1 MSSVGIEKLKISNF
15 RSYKSLE
22 LFFDSV
28 PTVIYGK
35 NGVGKTNLLEA
46 ISLLYPGKGIRR
58 SSFFEMVNISNN
70 LPWKVEA
77 LCRRKNNL
85 FEIETYS
92 DGKGRH
98 VRVDGKKVPQNNLS
112 SGLKIIW
119 FLPQLDRIWMET
131 SKDRRKFL
139 DRMVFSL
146 DISHAKRCAQYEKLL
161 RDRNRLLK
169 NRIEDSSWYLAIE
182 KEMAIL
188 GFKIDNCRRKF
199 VEQLNIVLKEK
210 NIYFPLIKLSLKD
223 HPVESEEVFLQN
235 LIKKRGQ
242 DLISGR
248 TNFGPHTDD
257 LQGFY
262 FEKEIDT
269 KYCSTG
275 EQKLSIISIILSN
288 AKLIQEQNNVSPILL
303 LDEITAHLDEVRKE
317 NLFSELLSLESQFF
331 ISGTEVGI
339 FNSLGSKAKF
349 LDINEKKS
357 LSSSFFRKKDNL

>member
-1 MSSVGIEKLKISNF
+1 MSSTGIEKLKISNF
-15 RSYKSLE
+15 RSYKILE
-22 LFFDSV
+22 LTFESN
-28 PTVIYGK
+28 PTVVYGK

-58 SSFFEMVNISNN
+58 SSFSDMINISQNF
-70 LPWKVEA
+70 PWKVEA
-77 LCRRKNNL
+77 LCRRDNNL
-85 FEIETYS
+85 FEIETSS
-92 DGKGRH
+92 DGKGRA

-119 FLPQLDRIWMET
+119 FLPPMDRIWMET

-146 DISHAKRCAQYEKLL
+146 DTNHAKRCAQYEKLL

-169 NRIEDSSWYLAIE
+169 DRIEDSSWYLAIE
-182 KEMAIL
+182 KKMAIL
-188 GFKIDNCRRKF
+188 GFEIDSCRRDF
-199 VEQLNIVLKEK
+199 VEKLNTVLKEK
-210 NIYFPLIKLSLKD
+210 NNYFPQINLKLKD
-223 HPVESEEVFLQN
+223 DPIESKEKFLEN
-235 LIKKRGQ
+235 LVNQRGQ
-242 DLISGR
+242 DLASSR
-248 TNFGPHTDD
+248 TNFGPHSDD
-257 LQGFY
+257 LRGFY
-262 FEKEIDT
+262 LEKEIDT

-288 AKLIQEQNNVSPILL
+288 AKLIKEQHQVSPILL

-339 FNSLGSKAKF
+339 FNSLSTKAKF
-349 LDINEKKS
+349 LELDE
-357 LSSSFFRKKDNL
+357 RKRFVA

>member
-1 MSSVGIEKLKISNF
+1 MSAAGIEKLKISNF
-15 RSYKSLE
+15 RSYKILE
-22 LFFDSV
+22 LYFDSN

-58 SSFFEMVNISNN
+58 SSFHDMINLSNNIS
-70 LPWKVEA
+70 WKVEA
-77 LCRRKNNL
+77 LAHRNNNL
-85 FEIETYS
+85 FEIETSS
-92 DGKGRH
+92 DGNGRV
-98 VRVDGKKVPQNNLS
+98 VRIDGKKVPQNNLS
-112 SGLKIIW
+112 SILKILW
-119 FLPQLDRIWMET
+119 FLPPMDRIWMET

-146 DISHAKRCAQYEKLL
+146 DINHAKRCTQYEKLL

-169 NRIEDSSWYLAIE
+169 DRISDSSWYHAIE
-182 KEMAIL
+182 KQMAIL
-188 GFKIDNCRRKF
+188 GFEIDSCRRDFIGKI
-199 VEQLNIVLKEK
+199 NTVLIEK
-210 NIYFPLIKLSLKD
+210 NNYFPLIKLNLKD
-223 HPVESEEVFLQN
+223 DPIESEEVFLKN
-235 LIKKRGQ
+235 LMNQRGQ
-242 DLISGR
+242 DLVTGR

-262 FEKEIDT
+262 LEKEIDT

-288 AKLIQEQNNVSPILL
+288 AKLIKEQHKVSPIML

-339 FNSLGSKAKF
+339 FSSLSKKTKF
-349 LDINEKKS
+349 LE
-357 LSSSFFRKKDNL
+357 LGERKKFVA

>member
-1 MSSVGIEKLKISNF
+1 MSAVGIEKLKISNF
-15 RSYKSLE
+15 RSYKTLE
-22 LFFDSV
+22 LSFDSN

-58 SSFFEMVNISNN
+58 SSFHDMINLSNNIS
-70 LPWKVEA
+70 WKVEA
-77 LCRRKNNL
+77 LAHRNNNL
-85 FEIETYS
+85 FEIETSS
-92 DGKGRH
+92 DGNGRV
-98 VRVDGKKVPQNNLS
+98 VRIDGKKVPQNNLS
-112 SGLKIIW
+112 SSLKILW
-119 FLPQLDRIWMET
+119 FLPPMDRIWMET

-146 DISHAKRCAQYEKLL
+146 DINHAKRCTQYEKLL

-169 NRIEDSSWYLAIE
+169 DRVADSSWYLAIE

-188 GFKIDNCRRKF
+188 GFEIDNCRRDF
-199 VEQLNIVLKEK
+199 VEKLNTVLTEK
-210 NIYFPLIKLSLKD
+210 NNYFPVIRLYLKD
-223 HPVESEEVFLQN
+223 EPIENNEVLFEN
-235 LIKKRGQ
+235 LINQRRQ
-242 DLISGR
+242 DLVSGR
-248 TNFGPHTDD
+248 TNCGPHTND

-262 FEKEIDT
+262 LEKEIDT

-288 AKLIQEQNNVSPILL
+288 AKLIKEQQNISPILL

-331 ISGTEVGI
+331 ISGTEGSL
-339 FNSLGSKAKF
+339 FNSLSTKAKF
-349 LDINEKKS
+349 LELDVKQK
-357 LSSSFFRKKDNL
+357 FVA

>member
-1 MSSVGIEKLKISNF
+1 MSAAGIEKLKISNF
-15 RSYKSLE
+15 RSYKILE
-22 LFFDSV
+22 LSFDSN

-58 SSFFEMVNISNN
+58 SSFHDMINLSNNIS
-70 LPWKVEA
+70 WKVEA
-77 LCRRKNNL
+77 LAHRNNNL
-85 FEIETYS
+85 FEIETSS
-92 DGKGRH
+92 DGNGRV
-98 VRVDGKKVPQNNLS
+98 VRIDGKKVPQNNLS
-112 SGLKIIW
+112 SSLKILW
-119 FLPQLDRIWMET
+119 FLPPMDRIWMET

-146 DISHAKRCAQYEKLL
+146 DINHAKRCTQYEKLL

-169 NRIEDSSWYLAIE
+169 DRVADSSWYLAIE

-188 GFKIDNCRRKF
+188 GFEIDNCRRDFIEK
-199 VEQLNIVLKEK
+199 LNTVLIEK
-210 NIYFPLIKLSLKD
+210 NNYFPLIKLNLKD
-223 HPVESEEVFLQN
+223 DPIESEEVFLKN
-235 LIKKRGQ
+235 LMNQRGQ
-242 DLISGR
+242 DLVTGR

-262 FEKEIDT
+262 LEKEIDT
-269 KYCSTG
+269 KYSSTG

-288 AKLIQEQNNVSPILL
+288 AKLIKEQHKVSPIML

-339 FNSLGSKAKF
+339 FSSLSKKTKF
-349 LDINEKKS
+349 LELDE
-357 LSSSFFRKKDNL
+357 RKKFVA

>member
-1 MSSVGIEKLKISNF
+1 MSSVGIEKFKTTNF

-22 LFFDSV
+22 LAFDSI

-46 ISLLYPGKGIRR
+46 VSLLYPGKGMRR
-58 SSFFEMVNISNN
+58 SGFHDMINQSNN
-70 LPWKVEA
+70 HPWKIEA
-77 LCRRKNNL
+77 ICRGKDNL
-85 FEIETYS
+85 FELETFS
-92 DGKGRH
+92 DGKGRV
-98 VRVDGKKVPQNNLS
+98 VRIDGKKVPQNNLS
-112 SGLKIIW
+112 SNMKIIW
-119 FLPQLDRIWMET
+119 FLPPMDRIWMET

-139 DRMVFSL
+139 DRMVFSI
-146 DISHAKRCAQYEKLL
+146 DIKHAKRCAQYEKLL

-169 NRIEDSSWYLAIE
+169 DHVEDSSWYLAIE

-188 GFKIDNCRRKF
+188 GFEIDNCRQDF
-199 VEQLNIVLKEK
+199 VGKLNTVLIEK
-210 NIYFPLIKLSLKD
+210 NNYFPPIRLKLKD
-223 HPVESEEVFLQN
+223 DPIESKEVLFES
-235 LIKKRGQ
+235 LIDQRGQ
-242 DLISGR
+242 DLVSGR
-248 TNFGPHTDD
+248 TNFGPHTND

-262 FEKEIDT
+262 LEKEMDT

-288 AKLIQEQNNVSPILL
+288 AKLIKKQHKISPILL

-339 FNSLGSKAKF
+339 FNSLSKKAKF
-349 LDINEKKS
+349 LELDESQK
-357 LSSSFFRKKDNL
+357 FFA

>member
-1 MSSVGIEKLKISNF
+1 MSAVGIEKLKISNF
-15 RSYKSLE
+15 RSYKILE
-22 LFFDSV
+22 LSFDSN

-58 SSFFEMVNISNN
+58 SSFHDMINLSNNIS
-70 LPWKVEA
+70 WKVEA
-77 LCRRKNNL
+77 LAHRNNNL
-85 FEIETYS
+85 FEIETSS
-92 DGKGRH
+92 DGNGRV
-98 VRVDGKKVPQNNLS
+98 VRIDGKKVPQNNLS
-112 SGLKIIW
+112 SSLKILW
-119 FLPQLDRIWMET
+119 FLPPMDRIWMET

-146 DISHAKRCAQYEKLL
+146 DINHAKRCTQYEKLL

-169 NRIEDSSWYLAIE
+169 DHVEDSSWYLAIE
-182 KEMAIL
+182 KKMATI
-188 GFKIDNCRRKF
+188 GFEIHNCRRDFIGK
-199 VEQLNIVLKEK
+199 LNKVLIEK
-210 NIYFPLIKLSLKD
+210 NNYFPPIKLNMKD
-223 HPVESEEVFLQN
+223 DIIESEEVFLKN
-235 LIKKRGQ
+235 LIERRGQ
-242 DLISGR
+242 DLVSGR

-262 FEKEIDT
+262 LEKEIDT

-288 AKLIQEQNNVSPILL
+288 AKLIKEQHKVSPIML

-339 FNSLGSKAKF
+339 FSSLSKKTKF
-349 LDINEKKS
+349 LELDE
-357 LSSSFFRKKDNL
+357 RKKFVA

>member
-15 RSYKSLE
+15 RSYKILE
-22 LFFDSV
+22 LSFDSN

-58 SSFFEMVNISNN
+58 SSFSDMINISQNF
-70 LPWKVEA
+70 PWKVEA
-77 LCRRKNNL
+77 LCRRDNNL
-85 FEIETYS
+85 FEIETSS
-92 DGKGRH
+92 DGKGRA

-112 SGLKIIW
+112 SSLKIIW
-119 FLPQLDRIWMET
+119 FLPPMDRIWMET

-146 DISHAKRCAQYEKLL
+146 DINHAKRCTQYEKLL

-169 NRIEDSSWYLAIE
+169 DHVEDSSWYLAIE
-182 KEMAIL
+182 KKMATI
-188 GFKIDNCRRKF
+188 GFEIHNCRRDFIGK
-199 VEQLNIVLKEK
+199 LNKVLIEK
-210 NIYFPLIKLSLKD
+210 NNYFPPIKLNMKD
-223 HPVESEEVFLQN
+223 DIIESEEVFLKN
-235 LIKKRGQ
+235 LIERRGQ
-242 DLISGR
+242 DLVSGR

-262 FEKEIDT
+262 LEKEIDT
-269 KYCSTG
+269 KYSSTG

-288 AKLIQEQNNVSPILL
+288 AKLIKEQHKVSPIML

-339 FNSLGSKAKF
+339 FSSLSKKTKF
-349 LDINEKKS
+349 LELDE
-357 LSSSFFRKKDNL
+357 RKKFVA

>member
-1 MSSVGIEKLKISNF
+1 MSSTGIEKLKISNF
-15 RSYKSLE
+15 RSYKILE
-22 LFFDSV
+22 LSFESN

-58 SSFFEMVNISNN
+58 SSFSDMINISYNF
-70 LPWKVEA
+70 PWKVEA
-77 LCRRKNNL
+77 LCRRNNNL

-92 DGKGRH
+92 DGKGRV

-119 FLPQLDRIWMET
+119 FLPPMDRIWMET
-131 SKDRRKFL
+131 PKDRRKFL

-146 DISHAKRCAQYEKLL
+146 DIDHAKRCAQYEKLL

-169 NRIEDSSWYLAIE
+169 DRIEDSSWYLAIE
-182 KEMAIL
+182 KKMAIV
-188 GFKIDNCRRKF
+188 GFEIDSCRRDF
-199 VEQLNIVLKEK
+199 VEKLNTVLKEK
-210 NIYFPLIKLSLKD
+210 NNYFPTINLKLKD
-223 HPVESEEVFLQN
+223 NPIESKEIFLEN
-235 LIKKRGQ
+235 LINQRGQ
-242 DLISGR
+242 DLASSR
-248 TNFGPHTDD
+248 TNFGPHSDD

-262 FEKEIDT
+262 LEKEIDT

-288 AKLIQEQNNVSPILL
+288 AKLIKEQYQVSPILL

-317 NLFSELLSLESQFF
+317 NLFSELLSLKSQFF

-339 FNSLGSKAKF
+339 FSSLSTKAKF
-349 LDINEKKS
+349 LELDERKKS
-357 LSSSFFRKKDNL
+357 VA

>member
-15 RSYKSLE
+15 RSYKNLE
-22 LFFDSV
+22 LFFGSI

-58 SSFFEMVNISNN
+58 SNFHDMINLSKN

-77 LCRRKNNL
+77 VCRKNNNL
-85 FEIETYS
+85 FELETFS
-92 DGKGRH
+92 DGKGRV
-98 VRVDGKKVPQNNLS
+98 VRIDGKKVPQSNLS
-112 SGLKIIW
+112 SNLKIIW
-119 FLPQLDRIWMET
+119 FLPPMDRIWMES

-146 DISHAKRCAQYEKLL
+146 DIDHAKRCAQYEKLL

-169 NRIEDSSWYLAIE
+169 DHVSDSSWYLAIE
-182 KEMAIL
+182 KQMSIL
-188 GFKIDNCRRKF
+188 GFEIDSRRRYF
-199 VEQLNIVLKEK
+199 IENLNKALTED
-210 NIYFPLIKLSLKD
+210 NLHFPAIKLKLKD
-223 HPVESEEVFLQN
+223 EPIENNEVLFEN
-235 LIKKRGQ
+235 LIHQRDK
-242 DLISGR
+242 DLVSGR
-248 TNFGPHTDD
+248 TNYGPHADD

-262 FEKEIDT
+262 LEKGIDV

-288 AKLIQEQNNVSPILL
+288 AKLIKEKHNVSPILI

-331 ISGTEVGI
+331 ISGTEIGI
-339 FNSLGSKAKF
+339 FNSLSTKAKF
-349 LDINEKKS
+349 LELDE
-357 LSSSFFRKKDNL
+357 RKKFVA